1 MARPHS
7 KLTAAA
13 GEHFVAY
20 QLARLGYIAALVR
33 EGSQAIDILASNVS
47 GSRTVGIQVKTT
59 FWAERT
65 RGRGTQKTPFELQFP
80 LGHHAVEQVSE
91 KAIFCFVD
99 LRGYIADALPD
110 VYVIPARN
118 LLREYK
124 GINIRQ
130 YSYFRHHRPI
140 DAMAKYKNQ
149 WSHVHEALREK

>member
-20 QLARLGYIAALVR
+20 KLARLGYIAALVR

-65 RGRGTQKTPFELQFP
+65 RGRGAQKKPAELQFP
-80 LGHHAVEQVSE
+80 LGHHAIEQVSD
-91 KAIFCFVD
+91 KVVFCFVD
-99 LRGYIADALPD
+99 LRGYIADALPN
-110 VYVIPARN
+110 VYVIPAGD

-124 GINIRQ
+124 GVNIRQ
-130 YSYFRHHRPI
+130 YSYFRYHRPI
-140 DAMAKYKNQ
+140 DALAKYKNQ
-149 WSHVHEALREK
+149 WSPIQEVLA